1 MLFFIDES
9 GTDHKQAP
17 YEVLAGIGV
26 RPRDAWPLILAI
38 RDAQTRFFGVPLA
51 EVLTEFKGSQL
62 LKTKTFR
69 LAQQLAPLEETT
81 RRDQARSLL
90 EKGRRSRNTGQKENV
105 TRLELTA
112 YAQASLDYALF
123 VLEQCA
129 LHDVQVFASMIE
141 VDAPQPQG
149 QMLRKDFTYLF
160 ERFYY
165 SLEVGEGHEH
175 GIIVFDE
182 LDRTQAHRLST
193 QMRSYFQDTTKGRMR
208 AKRILPEPL
217 WVHSDLTTLV
227 QVADLIAYS
236 LNWAWRLK
244 DRMTK
249 PVREEL
255 RPYGQAAA
263 ELQFRGQRFDAEQQ
277 RSAPVFGICHIR
289 DLRPL
294 VERTPTSEID
304 VPEE

>member
-51 EVLTEFKGSQL
+51 EVLAEFKGSQL

-69 LAQQLAPLEETT
+69 LARQLGPLEETT

-90 EKGRRSRNTGQKENV
+90 EKGRRSRDTGVSENV

-112 YAQASLDYALF
+112 YAQASLEYAAF

-129 LHDVQVFASMIE
+129 LHGVQVFASVVE

-149 QMLRKDFTYLF
+149 RMLRKDFTYLF
-160 ERFYY
+160 ERFYH
-165 SLEVGEGHEH
+165 SLEAGEEHEH
-175 GIIVFDE
+175 GIVVFDE
-182 LDRTQAHRLST
+182 LDRTQSHRLST
-193 QMRSYFQDTTKGRMR
+193 QMRAYFQDTTTGRRR
-208 AKRILPEPL
+208 ATRILPEPL

-227 QVADLIAYS
+227 QVADLVAYS
-236 LNWAWRLK
+236 LNWGWRLK

-255 RPYGQAAA
+255 LPYGLAAA
-263 ELQFRGQRFDAEQQ
+263 ELQFRGQRFDAQQQ
-277 RSAPVFGICHIR
+277 RHVPVFGICHIR

-294 VERTPTSEID
+294 AERKPSNEID
-304 VPEE
+304 FPGE